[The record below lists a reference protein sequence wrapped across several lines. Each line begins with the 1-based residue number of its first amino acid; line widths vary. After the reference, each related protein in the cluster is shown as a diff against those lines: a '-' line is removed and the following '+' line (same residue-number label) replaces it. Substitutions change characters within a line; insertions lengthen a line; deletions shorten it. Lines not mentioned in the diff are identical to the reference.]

1 MQCSEP
7 GAIRDEEL
15 LAYLAGEYV
24 RPTVVQHLARCQ
36 SCTMRLASYRR
47 IESKLTNKL
56 YRWDCPSNQI
66 LGEYQLGLLNQ
77 EQTIAIKRH
86 LIGCVRC
93 TAEVTMLTEF
103 LANDPMLVER
113 VPALSNNAASTVPS
127 RNHSSGSGRDAKQV
141 LDQLRDQ
148 AKAGVR
154 RIAASLLPPAPRPA
168 YGVRGTDPNL
178 PGLQWPR
185 RYAAEGVNVSVQ
197 VERGPG
203 RQNELQLIGLVTRK
217 GSPLEA
223 LQGIPV
229 RLLSSTNTLYT
240 QQIDDLGN
248 FVFAPVVPET
258 YTLELQFPDGV
269 VVIDQLPVTSQ
280 E

>member
-36 SCTMRLASYRR
+36 FCTTRLASYRR
-47 IESKLTNKL
+47 IEYKLINKL
-56 YRWDCPSNQI
+56 YRWDCPSDQI
-66 LGEYQLGLLNQ
+66 LGEYQLGLLNH
-77 EQTIAIKRH
+77 EQALTIKRH
-86 LIGCVRC
+86 LENCGHC
-93 TAEVTMLTEF
+93 TAEVTALAEF

-113 VPALSNNAASTVPS
+113 VPASANNVASPAPS
-127 RNHSSGSGRDAKQV
+127 RNHTSAREAKQI

-148 AKAGVR
+148 ATAGVR
-154 RIAASLLPPAPRPA
+154 QIIATLLPPSASI
-168 YGVRGTDPNL
+168 VRGSDTAIS
-178 PGLQWPR
+178 GTVWPR
-185 RYAAEGVNVSVQ
+185 RYTAEGVNISIQ
-197 VERGPG
+197 VEHGPG

-217 GSPLEA
+217 GTPLESF
-223 LQGIPV
+223 QKVPV
-229 RLLSSTNTLYT
+229 RLLSSTNMVYT

-248 FVFAPVVPET
+248 FVFAPVVSDV
-258 YTLELQFPDGV
+258 YTLELQLPEGV
-269 VVIDQLPVTSQ
+269 VIIDQLPITSQ

>member
-36 SCTMRLASYRR
+36 FCTTRLASYRR
-47 IESKLTNKL
+47 IEYKLINKL
-56 YRWDCPSNQI
+56 YRWDCPSDQI
-66 LGEYQLGLLNQ
+66 LGEYQLGLLNN
-77 EQTIAIKRH
+77 EQAMAVKKH
-86 LIGCVRC
+86 LENCVRC
-93 TAEVTMLTEF
+93 TAEVTVLAEF

-113 VPALSNNAASTVPS
+113 VPATANNVVSPVPS
-127 RNHSSGSGRDAKQV
+127 RNHSTGRDAKQI

-148 AKAGVR
+148 ATAGVR
-154 RIAASLLPPAPRPA
+154 QIIATLLPPSASI
-168 YGVRGTDPNL
+168 VRGSDTII
-178 PGLQWPR
+178 WPR
-185 RYAAEGVNVSVQ
+185 RYTAEGVNISIQ
-197 VERGPG
+197 VEHGPG

-217 GSPLEA
+217 GATLESF
-223 LQGIPV
+223 QGVPV
-229 RLLSSTNTLYT
+229 RLLSSARMVYT

-248 FVFAPVVPET
+248 FVFVPVVPDV
-258 YTLELQFPDGV
+258 YALELQLPEGV
-269 VVIDQLPVTSQ
+269 VVIDQLPITSQ

>member
-36 SCTMRLASYRR
+36 SCTNRLASYRR
-47 IESKLTNKL
+47 IEYKLINKL

-77 EQTIAIKRH
+77 EQTKAIKRH
-86 LIGCVRC
+86 LMSCMRC
-93 TAEVTMLTEF
+93 TAEVTMLSEF

-113 VPALSNNAASTVPS
+113 VPALSNNAATQVPS
-127 RNHSSGSGRDAKQV
+127 RNHSSGRDAKQV

-148 AKAGVR
+148 AKDGVR
-154 RIAASLLPPAPRPA
+154 RIAATLLPPSPRPA
-168 YGVRGTDPNL
+168 YGVRGADSNMS
-178 PGLQWPR
+178 GSIWPR
-185 RYAAEGVNVSVQ
+185 RYTAEDVSVSVQ
-197 VERGPG
+197 VEHGPG

-217 GSPLEA
+217 GSSLET

-229 RLLSSTNTLYT
+229 RLLSSANMVYT

-258 YTLELQFPDGV
+258 YTLELQFPEGV